1 MSLKSAQL
9 VSLLVATVTMG
20 LMAGV
25 FGVFA
30 HAIMPGLG
38 NTSDRTFSEAFE
50 AINKSILNPLFML
63 TLMGALVA
71 SAASTVL
78 YLRGDDRSV
87 LPWVIAALALYGVTL
102 LITFGIHVPLNNTM
116 DAAEKAGRIA
126 SDPSGVRD
134 AFHETR
140 WDVWNVFRALLSTA
154 AFCCLAWAL
163 VLHGRSDPPAASSEA
178 GALDEATSPT
188 VYR

>member
-1 MSLKSAQL
+1 MTLKSAQL
-9 VSLLVATVTMG
+9 VALLVATVTMG

-25 FGVFA
+25 FGVFS

-38 NTSDRTFSEAFE
+38 HTSDRTFSEAFQ
-50 AINKSILNPLFML
+50 AINKSILNPLFLL

-71 SAASTVL
+71 SGASTVL

-87 LPWVIAALALYGVTL
+87 LPWVVAALVLYGLTL

-116 DAAEKAGRIA
+116 DAAERAGRIA
-126 SDPSGVRD
+126 SDPSGVRSD
-134 AFHETR
+134 FHETR

-154 AFCCLAWAL
+154 AFCCLAYSL
-163 VLHGRSDPPAASSEA
+163 VLHGRAD
-178 GALDEATSPT
+178 T
-188 VYR
+188 

>member
-9 VSLLVATVTMG
+9 VSLLVAAVTMG

-30 HAIMPGLG
+30 HSIMPGLG
-38 NTSDRTFSEAFE
+38 NTSDRTFVEAFE

-63 TLMGALVA
+63 TLMGAVVATAA
-71 SAASTVL
+71 SAVL
-78 YLRGDDRSV
+78 YFRGDDRSV
-87 LPWVIAALALYGVTL
+87 LPWVLAALGLYALTL

-116 DAAEKAGRIA
+116 DTAEKAGRIA

-140 WDVWNVFRALLSTA
+140 WDVWNVFRAILSTA

-163 VLHGRSDPPAASSEA
+163 VLHGRTEGKSAAPAVKQQASVTTP
-178 GALDEATSPT
+178 AL
-188 VYR
+188 YR